1 MLDDLK
7 QLNERIYELYGRLY
21 ENEELLTKKQTDYMA
36 DKLFEA
42 YKQEY
47 GVLALN
53 AEPETAGEAFAAKER
68 RRLLVPYVP
77 GRFARIFLRRRTNAV
92 AKLILREVR
101 EAAERA
107 FAERTAKL
115 DAAKKAGSRTGGGTA
130 RRTDSAR
137 NGRRRDGRTARRAA
151 GTAVRRRAARAAAGG
166 AKYGHRARTG
176 HGTRRA
182 ERSGRARDGGG
193 RAFNSGEQA
202 ERRASQGQAERR
214 RRGGVE
220 RELPARRGSCRL
232 RGARR
237 RGRNFIIPSAFS
249 YKIFLR
255 MQNKFCPRDFFSER

>member
-1 MLDDLK
+1 MINELK
-7 QLNERIYELYGRLY
+7 QLNECIYELYGRLY

-36 DKLFEA
+36 DKLFEV

-115 DAAKKAGSRTGGGTA
+115 DAAKKAA
-130 RRTDSAR
+130 
-137 NGRRRDGRTARRAA
+137 
-151 GTAVRRRAARAAAGG
+151 
-166 AKYGHRARTG
+166 
-176 HGTRRA
+176 
-182 ERSGRARDGGG
+182 
-193 RAFNSGEQA
+193 EQA
-202 ERRASQGQAERR
+202 EEQPAEQAAPETDAAEAAEQPAEPREQPPAGQPASPQAAQNTDTAPEQGTEHEEPNGAQEHGTEADVPLIAE
-214 RRGGVE
+214 
-220 RELPARRGSCRL
+220 SK
-232 RGARR
+232 
-237 RGRNFIIPSAFS
+237 PSAAQA
-249 YKIFLR
+249 KGR
-255 MQNKFCPRDFFSER
+255 QRDVGAAG

>member
-1 MLDDLK
+1 MLKELK
-7 QLNERIYELYGRLY
+7 KLNECIYELYGRLY

-53 AEPETAGEAFAAKER
+53 AEPETAGEVFAAKER

-115 DAAKKAGSRTGGGTA
+115 GAAKKAA
-130 RRTDSAR
+130 
-137 NGRRRDGRTARRAA
+137 
-151 GTAVRRRAARAAAGG
+151 
-166 AKYGHRARTG
+166 
-176 HGTRRA
+176 
-182 ERSGRARDGGG
+182 
-193 RAFNSGEQA
+193 EQA
-202 ERRASQGQAERR
+202 EEQPAEQAAPETDTAAAAEQPAEPREQPPADGQPAPPQAAQNTDTAPEQGTEHEEPNGAEEH
-214 RRGGVE
+214 GTETDVPLTAE
-220 RELPARRGSCRL
+220 SK
-232 RGARR
+232 
-237 RGRNFIIPSAFS
+237 PSAAQA
-249 YKIFLR
+249 KGR
-255 MQNKFCPRDFFSER
+255 QRDVGAAG

>member
-115 DAAKKAGSRTGGGTA
+115 DAAKKAA
-130 RRTDSAR
+130 
-137 NGRRRDGRTARRAA
+137 
-151 GTAVRRRAARAAAGG
+151 
-166 AKYGHRARTG
+166 
-176 HGTRRA
+176 
-182 ERSGRARDGGG
+182 
-193 RAFNSGEQA
+193 EQA
-202 ERRASQGQAERR
+202 EEQPAEQTAP
-214 RRGGVE
+214 E
-220 RELPARRGSCRL
+220 TDAAAAAEQPAEPREQ
-232 RGARR
+232 
-237 RGRNFIIPSAFS
+237 PSADGQPAPPQAA
-249 YKIFLR
+249 
-255 MQNKFCPRDFFSER
+255 QNTDTAPEQGTEHEEPNGAEEHGTEADVSLTAESKPSAAQAKGRQRDVGAAG

>member
-53 AEPETAGEAFAAKER
+53 AEPETAGEVFAAKER

-115 DAAKKAGSRTGGGTA
+115 DAAKKAA
-130 RRTDSAR
+130 
-137 NGRRRDGRTARRAA
+137 
-151 GTAVRRRAARAAAGG
+151 
-166 AKYGHRARTG
+166 
-176 HGTRRA
+176 
-182 ERSGRARDGGG
+182 
-193 RAFNSGEQA
+193 EQA
-202 ERRASQGQAERR
+202 EEQPAEQAAPETDAAAAAEQPAEPREQPPADGQPAPPQAAQNTDTAPEQGTEHEEPNGAEEH
-214 RRGGVE
+214 GTEADVPLTAE
-220 RELPARRGSCRL
+220 SK
-232 RGARR
+232 
-237 RGRNFIIPSAFS
+237 PSAAQA
-249 YKIFLR
+249 KGR
-255 MQNKFCPRDFFSER
+255 QRDVGAAG

>member
-1 MLDDLK
+1 MINELKQLK
-7 QLNERIYELYGRLY
+7 QLNECIYELYGRLY

-115 DAAKKAGSRTGGGTA
+115 DAAKKAA
-130 RRTDSAR
+130 
-137 NGRRRDGRTARRAA
+137 
-151 GTAVRRRAARAAAGG
+151 
-166 AKYGHRARTG
+166 
-176 HGTRRA
+176 
-182 ERSGRARDGGG
+182 
-193 RAFNSGEQA
+193 EQA
-202 ERRASQGQAERR
+202 EEQPAEQTAPETDAAAAAEQPAELREQSPADGQPAPPQAAQNMDTAPEQGTEHEEPNGAEEH
-214 RRGGVE
+214 GTEADVLLIAE
-220 RELPARRGSCRL
+220 SK
-232 RGARR
+232 
-237 RGRNFIIPSAFS
+237 PSAAQA
-249 YKIFLR
+249 KGR
-255 MQNKFCPRDFFSER
+255 QRDVGAAG

>member
-77 GRFARIFLRRRTNAV
+77 GRFARIFLRKRTNAV

-115 DAAKKAGSRTGGGTA
+115 DAAKKAA
-130 RRTDSAR
+130 
-137 NGRRRDGRTARRAA
+137 
-151 GTAVRRRAARAAAGG
+151 
-166 AKYGHRARTG
+166 
-176 HGTRRA
+176 
-182 ERSGRARDGGG
+182 
-193 RAFNSGEQA
+193 EQA
-202 ERRASQGQAERR
+202 EEQPAEQTAP
-214 RRGGVE
+214 E
-220 RELPARRGSCRL
+220 TDAAAAAEQPAEPREQ
-232 RGARR
+232 
-237 RGRNFIIPSAFS
+237 PSADGQPAPPQAA
-249 YKIFLR
+249 
-255 MQNKFCPRDFFSER
+255 QNTDTAPEQGTEHEEPNGAEEHGTEADVSLTAESKPSAAQAKGRQRDVGAAG

>member
-115 DAAKKAGSRTGGGTA
+115 DAAKKAA
-130 RRTDSAR
+130 EQAEEQPAEQAAPETD
-137 NGRRRDGRTARRAA
+137 
-151 GTAVRRRAARAAAGG
+151 AAAAAEQPAEPREQPPADGQSAPPQAAQNTDTAPEQGTEHEEPNG
-166 AKYGHRARTG
+166 AQE
-176 HGTRRA
+176 HGTRADVPLIA
-182 ERSGRARDGGG
+182 ESK
-193 RAFNSGEQA
+193 
-202 ERRASQGQAERR
+202 
-214 RRGGVE
+214 
-220 RELPARRGSCRL
+220 
-232 RGARR
+232 
-237 RGRNFIIPSAFS
+237 PSAAQA
-249 YKIFLR
+249 KGR
-255 MQNKFCPRDFFSER
+255 QRDVGAAG

>member
-115 DAAKKAGSRTGGGTA
+115 DAAKKAA
-130 RRTDSAR
+130 
-137 NGRRRDGRTARRAA
+137 
-151 GTAVRRRAARAAAGG
+151 
-166 AKYGHRARTG
+166 
-176 HGTRRA
+176 
-182 ERSGRARDGGG
+182 
-193 RAFNSGEQA
+193 EQA
-202 ERRASQGQAERR
+202 EEQPAEQTAP
-214 RRGGVE
+214 E
-220 RELPARRGSCRL
+220 TDAAAAAEQPAEPREQ
-232 RGARR
+232 
-237 RGRNFIIPSAFS
+237 PSADGQPAPPQAA
-249 YKIFLR
+249 
-255 MQNKFCPRDFFSER
+255 QNTDTAPEQGTEHEEPNGAQEHGTEADVSLTAESKPSAAQAKGRQRDVGAAG

>member
-115 DAAKKAGSRTGGGTA
+115 DAAKKAA
-130 RRTDSAR
+130 
-137 NGRRRDGRTARRAA
+137 
-151 GTAVRRRAARAAAGG
+151 
-166 AKYGHRARTG
+166 
-176 HGTRRA
+176 
-182 ERSGRARDGGG
+182 
-193 RAFNSGEQA
+193 EQA
-202 ERRASQGQAERR
+202 EEQPAEQAAPETDAAAAA
-214 RRGGVE
+214 E
-220 RELPARRGSCRL
+220 QPAEPREQ
-232 RGARR
+232 
-237 RGRNFIIPSAFS
+237 PSADGQPAPPQAA
-249 YKIFLR
+249 
-255 MQNKFCPRDFFSER
+255 QNTDTAPEQGTEHEEPNGAEEHGTEADVSLTAESKPSAAQAKGRQRDVGAAG

>member
-53 AEPETAGEAFAAKER
+53 AEPEMAGEAFAAKER

-115 DAAKKAGSRTGGGTA
+115 DAAKKAA
-130 RRTDSAR
+130 
-137 NGRRRDGRTARRAA
+137 
-151 GTAVRRRAARAAAGG
+151 
-166 AKYGHRARTG
+166 
-176 HGTRRA
+176 
-182 ERSGRARDGGG
+182 
-193 RAFNSGEQA
+193 EQA
-202 ERRASQGQAERR
+202 EEQPAEHTASETDAAETAEQPAELREQSPADGQPAPPQAAQNTDTAPEQGTEHEEPNGAEEH
-214 RRGGVE
+214 GTEADVPLIAE
-220 RELPARRGSCRL
+220 SK
-232 RGARR
+232 
-237 RGRNFIIPSAFS
+237 PSAAQA
-249 YKIFLR
+249 KGR
-255 MQNKFCPRDFFSER
+255 QRDVGAAG

>member
-53 AEPETAGEAFAAKER
+53 AEPEMAGEAFAARER

-115 DAAKKAGSRTGGGTA
+115 DAAKKAAEQAEEQPAEQTAPETDAAETAEQPAEPREQPSADGQPAPPQAAQNMDTAPEQGTEHEEP
-130 RRTDSAR
+130 
-137 NGRRRDGRTARRAA
+137 NGAEE
-151 GTAVRRRAARAAAGG
+151 
-166 AKYGHRARTG
+166 
-176 HGTRRA
+176 HGTRADVPLIA
-182 ERSGRARDGGG
+182 ESK
-193 RAFNSGEQA
+193 
-202 ERRASQGQAERR
+202 
-214 RRGGVE
+214 
-220 RELPARRGSCRL
+220 
-232 RGARR
+232 
-237 RGRNFIIPSAFS
+237 PSAAQA
-249 YKIFLR
+249 KGR
-255 MQNKFCPRDFFSER
+255 QRDVGAAG

>member
-1 MLDDLK
+1 MINELK
-7 QLNERIYELYGRLY
+7 QLNECIYELYGRLY

-36 DKLFEA
+36 DKLFEV

-115 DAAKKAGSRTGGGTA
+115 DAAKKAA
-130 RRTDSAR
+130 
-137 NGRRRDGRTARRAA
+137 
-151 GTAVRRRAARAAAGG
+151 
-166 AKYGHRARTG
+166 
-176 HGTRRA
+176 
-182 ERSGRARDGGG
+182 
-193 RAFNSGEQA
+193 EQA
-202 ERRASQGQAERR
+202 EEQPAEQAAPETDAA
-214 RRGGVE
+214 E
-220 RELPARRGSCRL
+220 AAEQPAEPQEQ
-232 RGARR
+232 
-237 RGRNFIIPSAFS
+237 PSADGQPVPPQAA
-249 YKIFLR
+249 
-255 MQNKFCPRDFFSER
+255 QNTDTAPEQGTEHEEPNGAQEHGTEADVPLIAESKPSAAQAKGRQRDVGAAG

>member
-115 DAAKKAGSRTGGGTA
+115 DAAKKAAEQAEEQPAEQTAPETDAAAAAEQPAEPREQPSADGQPAPRRRRKIRTPRPNRARNTKSRTERKST
-130 RRTDSAR
+130 
-137 NGRRRDGRTARRAA
+137 GRRRTC
-151 GTAVRRRAARAAAGG
+151 
-166 AKYGHRARTG
+166 
-176 HGTRRA
+176 
-182 ERSGRARDGGG
+182 
-193 RAFNSGEQA
+193 
-202 ERRASQGQAERR
+202 
-214 RRGGVE
+214 
-220 RELPARRGSCRL
+220 L
-232 RGARR
+232 
-237 RGRNFIIPSAFS
+237 
-249 YKIFLR
+249 
-255 MQNKFCPRDFFSER
+255 

>member
-115 DAAKKAGSRTGGGTA
+115 DAAKKAA
-130 RRTDSAR
+130 
-137 NGRRRDGRTARRAA
+137 
-151 GTAVRRRAARAAAGG
+151 
-166 AKYGHRARTG
+166 
-176 HGTRRA
+176 
-182 ERSGRARDGGG
+182 
-193 RAFNSGEQA
+193 EQA
-202 ERRASQGQAERR
+202 EEQPAEQAAPETDAA
-214 RRGGVE
+214 E
-220 RELPARRGSCRL
+220 TAEQPAEPREQ
-232 RGARR
+232 
-237 RGRNFIIPSAFS
+237 PSADGQPAPPQAA
-249 YKIFLR
+249 
-255 MQNKFCPRDFFSER
+255 QNTDTAPEQGTEHEEPNGAEEHGTEADVPLIAESKPSAAQAKGRQRDVGAAG

>member
-115 DAAKKAGSRTGGGTA
+115 DAAKKAA
-130 RRTDSAR
+130 
-137 NGRRRDGRTARRAA
+137 
-151 GTAVRRRAARAAAGG
+151 
-166 AKYGHRARTG
+166 
-176 HGTRRA
+176 
-182 ERSGRARDGGG
+182 
-193 RAFNSGEQA
+193 EQA
-202 ERRASQGQAERR
+202 EEQPAEQTAPETDAAESGENSPQKPNEEQPPADGQPAPPQAAQNTDTAPEQGTEHEEPNGAEEH
-214 RRGGVE
+214 GTEADVPLIAE
-220 RELPARRGSCRL
+220 SK
-232 RGARR
+232 
-237 RGRNFIIPSAFS
+237 PSAAQA
-249 YKIFLR
+249 KGR
-255 MQNKFCPRDFFSER
+255 QRDVGAAG